1 MKRLKN
7 PVGFI
12 RYLNQRIVSVGLLL
26 ALISILSFVT
36 LAYYSQIAKSD
47 ALRVNIAGKQRM
59 LLEQSLMYAYRVV
72 SLDSV
77 SDIQQAQQ
85 LLSNNLS
92 QLLASHQI
100 LLEGGLNNKPAHVT
114 NQRLQALFYADKP
127 AVLEDIKNVKG
138 AVGVEG
144 NKVSALSNTARGI
157 DQTLRYF
164 VEQSNLIISADPAQ
178 LPTAEAIYQLDL
190 SVNPSLLNKLDQ
202 AVKEYEYIGEE
213 HTQQIWLVSS
223 LSTLISLLVLL
234 LVHRLLL
241 RPYLQQFQNSLL
253 SHEVMLE
260 NSRDLVLVCSLSG
273 DVIDFNN
280 SARQELSIKEDK
292 LCQIQQWGIPLPK
305 LQAGQDCISS
315 DPIQKTLSLK
325 SNSTCESE
333 IRFSLVPLYKANY
346 IAVFI
351 TDISHHVRHQNELVL
366 EREVAKVA
374 QQKAELANRTKAEF
388 LASVSHEFRTPLN
401 IIMGFAELMNDD
413 ASLPDEYQEFAQEI
427 LQSGQHL
434 IQLVNNVLE
443 YGQIESGRLECHITA
458 EPLYPLIKQAIDLM
472 VCDAQKQGIT
482 LDNCCSEELPAL
494 QVDADFVKQILV
506 NLLSNAI
513 KYNRPNGWIRVSVKV
528 CDDWLICYVEDSGF
542 GVECEPDQDIFQT
555 FVRGKNANSHLSG
568 SGLGLSICKHMLDQM
583 NGEIGYDSEPGAG
596 SCFWFRLP
604 LT

>member
-12 RYLNQRIVSVGLLL
+12 RYLNQRIVLAGLLL

-36 LAYYSQIAKSD
+36 LAYHTQIAKND

-72 SLDSV
+72 SLDAV

-92 QLLASHQI
+92 QLLSSHQI
-100 LLEGGLNNKPAHVT
+100 LLEGGSNNKPAQVT
-114 NQRLQALFYADKP
+114 NERLQALFYADKSDT
-127 AVLEDIKNVKG
+127 LEDVKETI
-138 AVGVEG
+138 GVEG
-144 NKVSALSNTARGI
+144 SRHSIGFDNTQGI
-157 DQTLRYF
+157 DQALRHF
-164 VEQSNLIISADPAQ
+164 IEQSTLIVSANPAQ

-190 SVNPSLLNKLDQ
+190 SVNPGLLNKLDQ

-223 LSTLISLLVLL
+223 FSTLASLLMLL

-241 RPYLQQFQNSLL
+241 CPYLQQFQNSLQ
-253 SHEVMLE
+253 SHEVMLD
-260 NSRDLVLVCSLSG
+260 NSRDLVLVCNLSG

-280 SARQELSIKEDK
+280 SARQELSIKDDE
-292 LCQIQQWGIPLPK
+292 LYQIQQWGIPLPK
-305 LQAGQDCISS
+305 LQVGQENISS
-315 DPIQKTLSLK
+315 DPIQKVLSLK
-325 SNSTCESE
+325 SNATCESE
-333 IRFSLVPLYKANY
+333 IRFSLVPLHKASY

-366 EREVAKVA
+366 EREMAQAA
-374 QQKAELANRTKAEF
+374 QQKAEQANHSKAEF

-413 ASLPDEYQEFAQEI
+413 ASLPDEYQVFAQEI

-443 YGQIESGRLECHITA
+443 YGQIESGRLECHITT

-472 VCDAQKQGIT
+472 VCDAQKQDIT

-494 QVDADFVKQILV
+494 QVDAVFVKQILV

-513 KYNRPNGWIRVSVKV
+513 KYNRPNGWIRVFVKV
-528 CDDWLICYVEDSGF
+528 CDDWLTCHVEDSGF

-555 FVRGKNANSHLSG
+555 FVRAKNANSHLSG

-583 NGEIGYDSEPGAG
+583 NGEIGYDSDPGAG